1 MRVKVDGYAWLP
13 KGELGEMKLA
23 ELRRSLTFTPR
34 KTHIKQD
41 DPQPVSLYRETETH
55 FGMPRSHFLERRK
68 LDYQIELDVAMGHEV
83 NLPFNGELRP
93 DQAVAVDA
101 IERSRMTGGMGG
113 IIQAPPG
120 SGKGHPINIPIL
132 TKGGWIKI
140 GDAKV
145 GMEIFG
151 SDGNTHKITGV
162 YHRGILKTYRVTFTD
177 GSWIDCDEDHLWTV
191 QLRRNGK
198 NKPIK
203 TFSTKEII
211 NKGLRDG
218 SGHKFFIP
226 MVDPVNYGK
235 KVDLEIDPYT
245 LGVLLGDGCIRGN
258 GRIEISIPDLDSEII
273 DYLIFCND
281 VKLQYYHYK
290 NRCPGYRLKGT
301 HLGFMSVLN
310 KYGLGGKKA
319 HEKFIPKDY
328 LMADPSDRLS
338 ILQGLMDTDGS
349 GGLSIEYSTVSERLA
364 KDVCEIVQSLGGT
377 CHFTSRT
384 TSCQTKEN
392 CLSYRL
398 HIKLPDGMQPFRLR
412 RKLEKCNMNRQ
423 RKPYRAICSIAEIDP
438 CEIVCISV
446 DSKDNL
452 YVAKDYIVTHN
463 TVLSLNAFTR
473 IGRSALVIVNR
484 GFLQDQWVKRI
495 KGTKKIPGF
504 VPDAR
509 VGIIKG
515 PKCQYG
521 DDFDISIAMIQTLAA
536 QKDKLPEGF
545 WNSFGLI
552 ITDEVHRIGAP
563 KWNDIVPKFSA
574 SYRLG
579 VSATPRRKDGM
590 EPVFFSHIGMVLHES
605 KVKRVTPKLRRIYTS
620 FQIPQT
626 HKFIPNRAGDEVL
639 KRWLVKSPERNQ
651 LIINELVMACR
662 AGRKI
667 IVLSE
672 RRKHLEILKEM
683 FDAVKP
689 AGKETAFYIG
699 GMKRFELEA
708 AESADLIFSS
718 YQMTSEAFDVPELD
732 TAFLVS
738 PLSDVEQSVGRIMR
752 EYGDKKPAVVTDFID
767 DAIPRFSSMWNRRRE
782 FYIKEGMYTPGG

>member
-13 KGELGEMKLA
+13 KKELGEMKIA

-34 KTHIKQD
+34 RTHIKQD

-55 FGMPRSHFLERRK
+55 FGMPRSYFLERRK

-120 SGKGHPINIPIL
+120 SGKGHPDDTPIL
-132 TKGGWIKI
+132 TERGWVRI
-140 GDAKV
+140 GDVRIGMKV
-145 GMEIFG
+145 YG
-151 SDGNTHKITGV
+151 SDGKLHRITGV
-162 YHRGILKTYRVTFTD
+162 FNRGVLRTYRVSFTD
-177 GSWIDCDEDHLWTV
+177 GTWIDCDGDHLWTV
-191 QLRRNGK
+191 QLRRNGIT
-198 NKPIK
+198 KPTK
-203 TFSTKEII
+203 TFSTMELMD
-211 NKGLRDG
+211 KGLRDG

-226 MVDPVNYGK
+226 MVKPVDYNQTY
-235 KVDLEIDPYT
+235 DLKIDPYT
-245 LGVLLGDGCIRGN
+245 LGVLLGDGCIRSN
-258 GRIEISIPDLDSEII
+258 GSIEITSPDEDHEII
-273 DYLIFCND
+273 ENLVFPEGIEL
-281 VKLQYYHYK
+281 KYYKYK
-290 NRCPGYRLKGT
+290 KRCQGYRLKGA
-301 HLGFMSVLN
+301 HLGFKLILDE
-310 KYGLGGKKA
+310 YGLLGKKA
-319 HEKFIPKDY
+319 HEKFIPKSY
-328 LMADPSDRLS
+328 LTANVDDRIA

-349 GGLSIEYSTVSERLA
+349 GGPSIEYSTSSEQLA

-377 CHFTSRT
+377 CHFKCRIIN
-384 TSCQTKEN
+384 CQTKKGCVN
-392 CLSYRL
+392 YRL
-398 HIKLPDGMQPFRLR
+398 HIKLPDGMQPFRLK
-412 RKLEKCNMNRQ
+412 RKNDKCNHNRQ
-423 RKPYRAICSIAEIDP
+423 REPYRAISDISEVDP

-446 DSKDNL
+446 DSVDHL

-463 TVLSLNAFTR
+463 TVLSLNAFTK

-495 KGTKKIPGF
+495 KGTSRISGF

-515 PKCQYG
+515 KKCQYG
-521 DDFDISIAMIQTLAA
+521 DGFDISIAMIQTLAA
-536 QKDKLPEGF
+536 QKDKLPPEF

-552 ITDEVHRIGAP
+552 INDEVHRISAP
-563 KWNDIVPKFSA
+563 SWADIVPRFSA
-574 SYRLG
+574 SYRIG

-620 FQIPQT
+620 LQIPQT
-626 HKFIPNRAGDEVL
+626 RSFIPNRAGDEVL
-639 KRWLVKSPERNQ
+639 KRWLVKSPGRNQ
-651 LIINELVMACR
+651 LIVDELVMASR

-672 RRKHLEILKEM
+672 RRKHLEILKDM

-689 AGKETAFYIG
+689 EEVETSFYLG
-699 GMKRFELEA
+699 GMKRDDLEK
-708 AESADLIFSS
+708 AESADVIFSS

-738 PLSDVEQSVGRIMR
+738 PISDVEQAVGRIMR
-752 EYGDKKPAVVTDFID
+752 EYGDKLPAVVTDFID
-767 DAIPRFSSMWNRRRE
+767 DAIPRFSSMWNKRRE
-782 FYIKEGMYTPGG
+782 FYIKEGMYKPGG